1 MLKLIE
7 EKASIHPLKSKL
19 KISILSD
26 EEISRIN
33 QTSLDILEDIGFVMP
48 SVKALTIFAD
58 AGADVDF
65 DKQLVKLPKQLVID
79 SLKTVPRQYT
89 LCGRRPELDAHIGS
103 EEGTYFYCSGESPR
117 IVDMETGERRLSVKR
132 DVEQMAQ
139 IVADGQRQ

>member
-48 SVKALTIFAD
+48 SVKAWIS
-58 AGADVDF
+58 
-65 DKQLVKLPKQLVID
+65 IN
-79 SLKTVPRQYT
+79 SLSSFP
-89 LCGRRPELDAHIGS
+89 S
-103 EEGTYFYCSGESPR
+103 SW
-117 IVDMETGERRLSVKR
+117 LS
-132 DVEQMAQ
+132 
-139 IVADGQRQ
+139 IL